1 LWHYNFSD
9 SWNGFPAKKNPGL
22 SRGFLRCLIW
32 SLHSSPAQKT
42 PGPSRRLRRRLRRRM
57 FLQAMAFIL
66 YLIRMQNRREY
77 DKRLKTCQ
85 AKTDDQIF
93 GSQI

>member
-1 LWHYNFSD
+1 
-9 SWNGFPAKKNPGL
+9 
-22 SRGFLRCLIW
+22 
-32 SLHSSPAQKT
+32 
-42 PGPSRRLRRRLRRRM
+42 M